1 MAQETLP
8 QEIKTELDWIS
19 KASKRDLEKQEPRLD
34 ALFTSL
40 VDNFKS
46 DEIQNLKIALYSFHT
61 YCEQKKIS
69 SGLSKL
75 LIRFSISSKANLIL
89 KHTKKIL
96 AS

>member
-1 MAQETLP
+1 MKQTLP

-40 VDNFKS
+40 TDNFKS
-46 DEIQNLKIALYSFHT
+46 AEMHDLKIALYSFHM
-61 YCEQKKIS
+61 YCEQYKIS

-75 LIRFSISSKANLIL
+75 LIRFSISSKASLIL
-89 KHTKKIL
+89 KNTKKIL